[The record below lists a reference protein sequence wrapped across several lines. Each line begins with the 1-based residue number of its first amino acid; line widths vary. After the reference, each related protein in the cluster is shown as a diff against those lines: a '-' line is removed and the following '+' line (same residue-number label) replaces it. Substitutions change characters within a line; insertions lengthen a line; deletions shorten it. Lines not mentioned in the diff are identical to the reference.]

1 MKQVVFACALCL
13 LFSCNTL
20 YVSQSKNQK
29 NTPSIGVEWNFGD
42 FPNEPLQRR
51 IDSAILNEI
60 SRFNAEKHAFTVY
73 ERERRDKGKDY
84 ITLDLQKGKIVG
96 TGGKIAGYSVTAIG
110 VIATPVT
117 LVALESPLI
126 FGFYY
131 WPNHQITSKIT
142 LSSNLSDDRKNDKN
156 LLVMTGALFAST
168 GKQTDKLVKKYVDGF
183 HKTLLDIETQL
194 NRHQ

>member
-1 MKQVVFACALCL
+1 MKQLLFACALCL

-20 YVSQSKNQK
+20 HVSQTKNHG
-29 NTPSIGVEWNFGD
+29 NTPSVGVEWNFGD
-42 FPNEPLQRR
+42 FPNEQLQRKL
-51 IDSAILNEI
+51 DSAILGEI

-84 ITLDLQKGKIVG
+84 ITLDLQKGKVIG

-110 VIATPVT
+110 VIAAPIT
-117 LVALESPLI
+117 LVALESPVI

-142 LSSNLSDDRKNDKN
+142 LSPNLSDDRKNDKN

-168 GKQTDKLVKKYVDGF
+168 SKQTDKLIKKYVDGF
-183 HKTLLDIETQL
+183 HQTLLDVETQL